1 MGYFAGHYT
10 KLSLVANAKIMVS
23 DGKPKCSRTVSPVIA
38 PYAPPILDI
47 QLFLELISNTPAM
60 TSAAP

>member
-1 MGYFAGHYT
+1 MRESWYLT
-10 KLSLVANAKIMVS
+10 EKLKYW
-23 DGKPKCSRTVSPVIA
+23 RTVSPVIA

-60 TSAAP
+60 TSAAPQS